1 MSINCQLL
9 FSAKEPCAWQ
19 LDPVQG
25 RVVRL
30 SLRLSSLIKKTR
42 IVVEVSVKVDLYP
55 EISLFCPSPDPSNQ
69 TTCSGNK
76 FIKAFA
82 PPYPWRWFHSFSS
95 AGYVVT
101 REFGYLNVVRVSDLI
116 QCCFRY
122 LGNSPCILGGGFIS
136 KRSSFLQR
144 TCSSRGFC
152 LCIVVNMTGEWWHT
166 GDVKS
171 VTAITKT

>member
-122 LGNSPCILGGGFIS
+122 LGNSPCILGYIQEVVFSS
-136 KRSSFLQR
+136 K
-144 TCSSRGFC
+144 
-152 LCIVVNMTGEWWHT
+152 
-166 GDVKS
+166 DVFFARILFVHCGRHDWRM
-171 VTAITKT
+171 VTHRWR